1 MLIRSKE
8 KSGVNQV
15 NGRSNQRRMTV
26 VLHLV
31 ESPVESQYC
40 SCCSHHVLKSDTGTQ
55 SDVTTNEA
63 KGKSRQKIIRIT
75 MKYQKKMARPLK
87 SLKRMFGMILL
98 RLLIL
103 NVYNLCLR
111 LKRNTK
117 KCILL
122 CTIY

>member
-1 MLIRSKE
+1 
-8 KSGVNQV
+8 
-15 NGRSNQRRMTV
+15 MTV

-75 MKYQKKMARPLK
+75 MKYPKNGETIEKFEEDVWHDFVKTFDFKCTQF
-87 SLKRMFGMILL
+87 MFAP
-98 RLLIL
+98 
-103 NVYNLCLR
+103 
-111 LKRNTK
+111 
-117 KCILL
+117 
-122 CTIY
+122 